1 MSWTSAWLVKE
12 VIGQTNQNFAGMPIH
27 YRLTY
32 TNTGST
38 PISILLS
45 DQIPSSLLY
54 NPLLTTS
61 RCPGNSNSNF
71 SVAYNPLLATVST
84 NTCSL
89 AVWSSAVVDFNA
101 LIVAPSFTSIIN
113 TASVNVYDSGNNFIR
128 TESNSI
134 TLLPYANLRVEKM
147 FTWSLP
153 QKFGDLVTFQIKV
166 YNFWS
171 TDATNIIL
179 QDIIPN
185 GFVLQSSTLPGTP
198 TYSSLTNTYTWILPS
213 LSAQSTGLYTIVARL
228 NTTIPGAWL
237 SVWSKVTNT
246 VVISTWSNSSPSYIV
261 FNDNPSLSSST
272 GTSIFAIAGVPE
284 VTLTKTLITPNTS
297 GHLYQSGDQVGYRIT
312 LYNSGNA
319 TASGLL
325 TDYFPSQLTPLSASI
340 APTST
345 AGSVWSRNN
354 ISIAPSQTLTVFLTG
369 ILNNNYSSNTTYTNN
384 ADFVLTN
391 LSGSIV
397 DNGTAVWTILG
408 RPDLVVTKTLLS
420 SMPQISWDTVVYR
433 LTLANS
439 GTTTFTGTRCLS
451 DVWPSQLTFVNSS
464 VAVWW
469 CNGIYS
475 WSGDANNLPFSII
488 LTGILNPTASAG
500 MTIVNTWSVFTTTAQ
515 LSTANDASSAAI
527 VVGGVGILNMSK
539 TSASSINWISGTIIR
554 YTLNYSNSG
563 TQTISG
569 LVLSDVLP
577 VWLSYVSGTLSPTS
591 NGATLTWP
599 TINLLPGSG
608 WSIVMDTRLN
618 TSFLS
623 GSLTNCISATAT
635 SRYLSWVL
643 SDRCSTISFVSVP
656 DLSIKKTILS
666 GVQWLSGSTVV
677 FKLDIA
683 NNGSTGVNNVNL
695 IDTISTGIILL
706 PWVSSSFGSSS
717 NLVQTAPGQYSLTI
731 GSLSPG
737 MSGTL
742 IYTGVLNF
750 QPTSTYNYTNT
761 ANLTGSFIDANI
773 NDNTSTVSSSAAVAV
788 WCVLTK
794 AGQWVWSTSQWWV
807 DLSGQIVS
815 YTINL
820 TNNGTIPLTNISLS
834 DTRPSW
840 LTRPTNLDTNNI
852 FAAGVSLNPG
862 QTTGFVLT
870 GKLLTR
876 ASVSLLNSVTANY
889 TINGVPFSC
898 WWSGDVVKKA
908 PSCNNWY
915 LEEGEQCDVYV
926 NNGITSVITLSG
938 SLFNTNSFS
947 FDGGATTQTCDAC
960 KLKAT
965 AAKNCVTM
973 TVPWLS
979 PKVSCADLQIP
990 TDTVKLTLK
999 KYVDGNDAQDSASAV
1014 TKQAGNEAEYKIL
1027 ITNTSSTNATDVILS
1042 DTLPAGVEYIPGT
1055 LSPTTVTYTNGTIN
1069 GNLGTLAWWQS
1080 VTVTLRVRVTSNNS
1094 SITNIAT
1101 VNYKDSGGVPQSPVS
1116 DPAVIKW
1123 WNNLCQNNTL
1133 DAGEQCDLGLG
1144 GTIGDYLDGNRTT
1157 RSTSSQR
1164 WAICTSSCIIDTSL
1178 NRCGDGRLGRLEQ
1191 CDLGVNGGTI
1201 GTHLD
1206 TLATVMASSQ
1216 YQGKKCDIGCNIVG
1230 NPTIPAC
1237 WYTDTVISVMKDE
1250 VLPIA
1255 WDVEISS
1262 GVVETSSQCNASNN
1276 GMIVKDSL
1284 ECTFRIYNKNEESDT
1299 RDWWASSF
1307 DRTLPCNTQQWKNS
1321 NGELYKA
1328 FQNDPLFV
1336 ERPYGSFLVGVDV
1349 DVNGNKL
1356 DLKNWYGEYKVS
1368 LDKVSYSY
1376 CDGNG
1381 KSTKSPNVYARVC
1394 QINIAVTRP
1403 YLMQK
1408 SNTIYKSND
1417 TLKDFFV
1424 LGYPD
1429 KTIISA
1435 TQFDSLSERTQL
1447 SSLEY
1452 KWSIKTLTENLVKKY
1467 ESIAV
1472 KVDTGKLWSLA
1483 NAKKVPGKAIYIV
1496 EWDSTFE
1503 PGYGPTTPTTL
1514 IVKNGDLV
1522 IKGNVSSNTL
1532 ILVPNGSVRFDL
1544 LNDTEDENIQYSS
1557 EDHRCGPQ
1565 VIRGIVVAKEFVASD
1580 EDLWNTRANINDH
1593 SRCRKGNLQVYGALY
1608 GNNLEDLVQSRRS
1621 HLEHWFTYRT
1631 NFGISTAP
1639 TQTPKNAER
1648 RDEIYKGASVYIE
1661 QNPDL
1666 WRSMPPGAEDFLKT
1680 LNVSRN

>member
-1 MSWTSAWLVKE
+1 MLTVMSWTSAWLVKE

-61 RCPGNSNSNF
+61 RCPGNSNF

-237 SVWSKVTNT
+237 SVWSNVTNT

-345 AGSVWSRNN
+345 AGSVWSRNS

-369 ILNNNYSSNTTYTNN
+369 ILNNNYSANTTYTNN

-408 RPDLVVTKTLLS
+408 RPDLLVTKTLLS

-469 CNGIYS
+469 CNGTYS
-475 WSGDANNLPFSII
+475 WSGDANNLPFSVI

-515 LSTANDASSAAI
+515 LSTANDTSSAAI

-706 PWVSSSFGSSS
+706 PWVSSSFGSLS

-761 ANLTGSFIDANI
+761 ANLTGSFADAVISN
-773 NDNTSTVSSSAAVAV
+773 NTSTVSASVTASV
-788 WCVLTK
+788 WCVISK
-794 AGQWVWSTSQWWV
+794 VGQWVWSVSQWWV
-807 DLSGQIVS
+807 DLSGQVVS

-820 TNNGTIPLTNISLS
+820 TNNGTVSLANVALT
-834 DTRPSW
+834 DTWPAG
-840 LTRPTNLDTNNI
+840 LTRPTVLGTNNI
-852 FAAGVSLNPG
+852 FASGITLAPG

-870 GKLLTR
+870 GKLLDR
-876 ASVSLLNSVTANY
+876 SNASLLNSVTANY
-889 TINGVPFSC
+889 TMNGVSFSC
-898 WWSGDVVKKA
+898 VWSGDVVKKA

-926 NNGITSVITLSG
+926 NNGINSVITLSG

-947 FDGGATTQTCDAC
+947 FDGGTTTQTCDAC

-979 PKVSCADLQIP
+979 PKVSCADLQWP
-990 TDTVKLTLK
+990 TDTAKLTLK

-1014 TKQAGNEAEYKIL
+1014 TKQAGNEAEYKIV
-1027 ITNTSSTNATDVILS
+1027 ITNTSSTNATDVVLS

-1080 VTVTLRVRVTSNNS
+1080 ITVILRVKITANNS

-1201 GTHLD
+1201 GTYLD
-1206 TLATVMASSQ
+1206 TAATVMASSQ
-1216 YQGKKCDIGCNIVG
+1216 YQGKKCTAGCAIEWN
-1230 NPTIPAC
+1230 TFIPAC
-1237 WYTDTVISVMKDE
+1237 RYTDTVISVMEKE

-1255 WDVEISS
+1255 WDVEIKPEDLVDSC
-1262 GVVETSSQCNASNN
+1262 TSSTN
-1276 GMIVKDSL
+1276 GKILRSSL
-1284 ECTFRIYNKNEESDT
+1284 RCDFNIYNKDEEWNGWTSLF
-1299 RDWWASSF
+1299 RDM
-1307 DRTLPCNTQQWKNS
+1307 PCNTQEWNH
-1321 NGELYKA
+1321 NLELFSA
-1328 FQNDPLFV
+1328 FKDDELFV
-1336 ERPYGSFLVGVDV
+1336 ENPYGTFLVDMTPSLI
-1349 DVNGNKL
+1349 NW
-1356 DLKNWYGEYKVS
+1356 WYGEYKVS
-1368 LDKVSYSY
+1368 LDKVKYDY
-1376 CDGNG
+1376 CENGTATPGN
-1381 KSTKSPNVYARVC
+1381 PYARVC

-1408 SNTIYKSND
+1408 SNAIYKSND

-1467 ESIAV
+1467 ESVAV
-1472 KVDTGKLWSLA
+1472 AIEKDLW
-1483 NAKKVPGKAIYIV
+1483 NINNIKKVPGKSIYIIDNKDNEIV
-1496 EWDSTFE
+1496 LEWNKLWD
-1503 PGYGPTTPTTL
+1503 TPSTL
-1514 IVKNGDLV
+1514 IVKWSGKLTIRGSVWANM
-1522 IKGNVSSNTL
+1522 L
-1532 ILVPNGSVRFDL
+1532 ILVPNGSVTFDI
-1544 LNDTEDENIQYSS
+1544 DKSWGDDQYSS

-1565 VIRGIVVAKEFVASD
+1565 IIRGIVVAKEFIASD

-1631 NFGISTAP
+1631 NFGINTAP
-1639 TQTPKNAER
+1639 TESQKNAER